1 MSTDTIS
8 DINAAI
14 GRSISH
20 NEIVRVTVED
30 EKEALSYIDECGR
43 IESYDHA
50 RENDGSLRVWGIRQG
65 SDFRIRIIQ
74 PAKAE

>member
-1 MSTDTIS
+1 MHNLS

-30 EKEALSYIDECGR
+30 EKEALSYLDECGR
-43 IESYDHA
+43 IEDLDHA
-50 RENDGSLRVWGIRQG
+50 RENDGSLDVWGTRQG
-65 SDFRIRIIQ
+65 EDFRLRIV
-74 PAKAE
+74 AVSSE